1 MGIYRTKPQDEY
13 AMKNTNSPFRVLRYQ
28 TILLKKQ
35 EEIAS
40 GLRNHRLVDS
50 LTPVEFFKGIEQRDI
65 DLQRFVADSG
75 ALTEIKS
82 ALERIADGTFGICD
96 ECGSRIPAKRLDA
109 LPWAHLCVSCQE
121 NVERRVR
128 ENAEPQWLFPQHDA
142 TGAAA

>member
-13 AMKNTNSPFRVLRYQ
+13 AMKNTNISFRDLRYQ

-50 LTPVEFFKGIEQRDI
+50 VTPVEFFNGIEQRDI
-65 DLQRFVADSG
+65 DLQRFGADSG
-75 ALTEIKS
+75 ALIEIRS
-82 ALERIADGTFGICD
+82 ALERIAGGTFGICD
-96 ECGSRIPAKRLDA
+96 ECGGRIPAKRRDA
-109 LPWAHLCVSCQE
+109 LPWARRCLSCQD

-128 ENAEPQWLFPQHDA
+128 ESAGPHWVFPQHGA